1 MSVVVV
7 VVVVVVI
14 VVVVVVQDK
23 RTHAWVKHLTMS
35 FASSCFPRAKN

>member
-14 VVVVVVQDK
+14 VVVDILLFILCLGTDVVLMVGHQQK
-23 RTHAWVKHLTMS
+23 VL
-35 FASSCFPRAKN
+35 RA